1 MPFDKYSAVRAGYVA
16 LTDCAPL
23 IVAQELGFDRQ
34 AGIKLEPVLLK
45 SWTAV
50 RDGLAFEQLECA
62 QMPGALALAM
72 HLGISGLR
80 VPVRAPLMLGH
91 GGNAITVSTKLYEE
105 GVALLGGEHEGPRG
119 ESGVLVRL
127 VAEQRKLRGERRIRI
142 GAVHAFSSHNYEVR
156 AWLAHAGIDPDTDV
170 ELIVVPRSK
179 MVEAL
184 ATGEI
189 DGFCVGDPW
198 GQLAVEAGIGHIVAT
213 KADLYPYSPE
223 KVLAFRDT
231 WVKGHQDVAE
241 ATVKAIAQ
249 GLEWAGQEENHEEL
263 AFILSNKDY
272 LNVPAPIL
280 MRTLSCKPQ
289 LAPGAGETLVPRYLE
304 FGGDCLPTKAGALWL
319 LAQMRRWGQA
329 EAGFEKDLGTIF
341 QPFTRVIGADPEQDN
356 SVNED
361 PGRMAFDGVPFTAS
375 DIEAYRHNFA
385 ASGQS

>member
-1 MPFDKYSAVRAGYVA
+1 MPFDEYPVIRAGYVA

-23 IVAQELGFDRQ
+23 LVAQELGFDRQ
-34 AGIKLEPVLLK
+34 AGIKLEPVQMK

-62 QMPGALALAM
+62 HMPGALALAM

-80 VPVRAPLMLGH
+80 VPVRVPLLLGH
-91 GGNAITVSTKLYEE
+91 GGNAITISAKLHDE
-105 GVALLGGEHEGPRG
+105 GTALLGGAFEGARA
-119 ESGVLVRL
+119 ESAVLVKA
-127 VAEQRKLRGERRIRI
+127 VAEQRKIRGERRIRI

-156 AWLAHAGIDPDTDV
+156 AWLAHAGLDPDVDV

-189 DGFCVGDPW
+189 DSFCVGDPW

-223 KVLAFRDT
+223 KVLAFRDA
-231 WVKGHQDVAE
+231 WVKGHEE
-241 ATVKAIAQ
+241 ATARTIKTITL
-249 GLEWAGQEENHEEL
+249 GMEWAAQEENRDEL
-263 AFILSNKDY
+263 AAILANKDY
-272 LNVPAPIL
+272 LNVPASVL
-280 MRTLSCKPQ
+280 KRALACKPK
-289 LAPGAGETLVPRYLE
+289 LTPGAQETFVPRYLE
-304 FGGDCLPTKAGALWL
+304 FGGDCKPTRAGALWL

-329 EAGFEKDLGTIF
+329 EAGFEKQLESVF
-341 QPFTRVIGADPEQDN
+341 EPLPAASSHLLEQDN

-361 PGRMAFDGVPFTAS
+361 PGRLAFDGVHFTEH
-375 DIEAYRHNFA
+375 DIEAYRHGFSIGA
-385 ASGQS
+385 